1 MKLRKK
7 SVFSRPDNQ
16 KGSLLV
22 AALLMLTGLSLT
34 VFMAAKIAMTNNQM
48 MQNSRLYRDNLYRA
62 QSVIS
67 LAAEE
72 HREKW
77 LSADSDLFDLD
88 NSHAAHIEHGICL
101 LSGSSGSFH
110 LGSCEIARLEES
122 PAGGSVSDKF
132 YRMSH
137 IAPPAVGS
145 GSSGRMTQR
154 RYGVLATGTDG
165 SRPAK
170 VVLEAG
176 FSRIF

>member
-1 MKLRKK
+1 MHER
-7 SVFSRPDNQ
+7 RQNQ
-16 KGSLLV
+16 RGSLMV
-22 AALLMLTGLSLT
+22 AALLMLVGLSLT
-34 VFMAAKIAMTNNQM
+34 VFMAARIAMTNNQM

-67 LAAEE
+67 LAAEK

-77 LSADSDLFDLD
+77 LRGDSELFDLGD
-88 NSHAAHIEHGICL
+88 PDAAYVEHGLCL
-101 LSGSSGSFH
+101 NSGTGDSFY
-110 LGSCEIARLEES
+110 LGSCEIARLEAS
-122 PAGGSVSDKF
+122 PAGGSVSGKF

-137 IAPPAVGS
+137 IGPPAVGS

-165 SRPAK
+165 RRRGK